1 MARPAIELADRPF
14 TPLLLSDTL
23 CFCPVGHIIIFME
36 PVCVC
41 VSASKR
47 GHTLFNV
54 MLNLAAGNVQHVH

>member
-1 MARPAIELADRPF
+1 MELADRPF

-23 CFCPVGHIIIFME
+23 GFCPMGHIIIFME
-36 PVCVC
+36 PVC